1 MDKEKNISCYIEN
14 FLNFIREAK
23 ISDNY
28 AKNSLDEKNMQTQ
41 DILHSLELLEH
52 NYHETAK
59 IAKILVNVR
68 QERRQYKDIIQKL
81 EPIINWQNNNLKI
94 ISNLEHLLGEV
105 RKNEKQILNR
115 HYNPKTDIL
124 QEQDIQSL
132 QKGE

>member
-23 ISDNY
+23 ISYNY

-59 IAKILVNVR
+59 IAKILINVR

-105 RKNEKQILNR
+105 RKNEKQIYYYYSRKRLGLL
-115 HYNPKTDIL
+115 T
-124 QEQDIQSL
+124 
-132 QKGE
+132 

>member
-1 MDKEKNISCYIEN
+1 MNMEKNISCYIEN

-23 ISDNY
+23 ISYNY

-59 IAKILVNVR
+59 IAKILINVR

-81 EPIINWQNNNLKI
+81 EPIIN
-94 ISNLEHLLGEV
+94 
-105 RKNEKQILNR
+105 
-115 HYNPKTDIL
+115 
-124 QEQDIQSL
+124 
-132 QKGE
+132 